1 MYSMLKR
8 VNSALK
14 SPERPIVYTAVPR
27 FLQTHLVRLHWPVLH
42 VQVPDLDGQIISG
55 HHVATA
61 VAELHVRDGR
71 DDF

>member
-1 MYSMLKR
+1 MMSMFWHFYL
-8 VNSALK
+8 
-14 SPERPIVYTAVPR
+14 IG
-27 FLQTHLVRLHWPVLH
+27 LHWPVLH

-61 VAELHVRDGR
+61 VAELHVRDGG